1 VKKETFPYSETKRKE
16 RGTMKKMIV
25 VLSLLLTVFIPKVS
39 YSQDKGT
46 RDLEDA
52 DKREVLDVRNKLGE
66 NIKRLSLLSED
77 MKQVYTS
84 MGASQ
89 PENRFL
95 IMHCRENVANTEG
108 IYRYVV
114 DGLDQLLLIKK
125 NKISYYGQLEEY
137 GLEQMR
143 RLQDEYLNNIQR
155 MYSQISSEPALYLID
170 EAVKTIH
177 SSSGLLDK
185 AIEIIEQHGKQGEA
199 GIKRNKET

>member
-1 VKKETFPYSETKRKE
+1 VKKEPFPYSETKRKE

-46 RDLEDA
+46 ADLEDA

-77 MKQVYTS
+77 MKQLYTS

-95 IMHCRENVANTEG
+95 TMHCRENVANTEG

-155 MYSQISSEPALYLID
+155 MYSQISSEPALHLID
-170 EAVKTIH
+170 EAVTTIH

-185 AIEIIEQHGKQGEA
+185 AIEIIQHHGEQGEA